1 MQTEIW
7 AHRGASATYIENT
20 LAAFD
25 EAIRVGADGIELDV
39 QRTKD
44 GKLVVFH
51 DENLKRLTN
60 SQQFVWELSWQEIQA
75 LTLSTKNKKLNVTNM
90 INTKIP
96 SLEEVL
102 NYINGMGLVVNIE
115 LKNSIHPY
123 PNLEQEVADL
133 VQKTK
138 LQEQVLYSS
147 FNHVSMHKMA
157 LLVGEKYCGLL
168 TSDIQY
174 NPIDYLKKVGVKAYH
189 PALNSLYSQEL
200 VKKCQENH
208 FKVHVWTVDQEAHI
222 YAALLLGVD
231 ALITNQPEKALKLRQ
246 QFQAD
251 GGKKAIESVQTLG
264 LNL

>member
-1 MQTEIW
+1 
-7 AHRGASATYIENT
+7 
-20 LAAFD
+20 
-25 EAIRVGADGIELDV
+25 LDV

-75 LTLSTKNKKLNVTNM
+75 LILSTKNKKQNFTNM
-90 INTKIP
+90 SSTKIP
-96 SLEEVL
+96 SLEEDL
-102 NYINGMGLVVNIE
+102 NYIKGTGLVVNIE

-133 VQKTK
+133 VHKTK

-147 FNHVSMHKMA
+147 FNHVSIHKMA
-157 LLVGEKYCGLL
+157 QLVGEKYCGLL
-168 TSDIQY
+168 TSDIQFK
-174 NPIDYLKKVGVKAYH
+174 PIDYLKKVGVKAYH
-189 PALNSLYSQEL
+189 SALNSLYSQEL
-200 VKKCQENH
+200 AKKCQENH
-208 FKVHVWTVDQEAHI
+208 FKDHVWTVDQEAHI

-231 ALITNQPEKALKLRQ
+231 ALITNHPEKALKLRQ

-251 GGKKAIESVQTLG
+251 DSKKATESMQTLG
-264 LNL
+264 LNF